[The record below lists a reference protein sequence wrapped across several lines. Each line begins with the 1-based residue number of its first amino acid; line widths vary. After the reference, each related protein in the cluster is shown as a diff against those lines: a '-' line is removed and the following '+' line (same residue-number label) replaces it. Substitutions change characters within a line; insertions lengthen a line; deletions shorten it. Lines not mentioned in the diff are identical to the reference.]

1 MMEFVA
7 ELQKGGIVMIPL
19 LLSSVL
25 ALSIVIERAFHL
37 RSKKVLAAEIVKA
50 IEKIETVEDVRVAER
65 ICEANPGPFAGII
78 LVALRNRELDG
89 DELKEAIL
97 DQGRQEIR
105 TLERGLVALETIA
118 AAAPLLGLLGT
129 VTGMIKVFNV
139 ISKQGL
145 GQASILSGGISEAL
159 ITTVTGLVIGIPALV
174 AYNFLTSKAES
185 LVLDIEKYSSG
196 LLRNIR
202 SMKDGVVGTGAG
214 AAGASKGGARMA
226 DGESGAAKGSSRSG
240 GARFD
245 SADGGEA

>member
-1 MMEFVA
+1 MMDFVA

-19 LLSSVL
+19 LLGSVL
-25 ALSIVIERAFHL
+25 ALAIVIERAFQL
-37 RSKKVLAAEIVKA
+37 RTKKVLTGEIVKA
-50 IEKIETVEDVRVAER
+50 IERIESVEDIRVAER

-78 LVALRNRELDG
+78 LVALRNRDLGAE
-89 DELKEAIL
+89 ELKEAII

-139 ISKQGL
+139 ISKQGI
-145 GQASILSGGISEAL
+145 GQASYLSGGISEAL

-174 AYNFLTSKAES
+174 AYNFLTARAES

-196 LLRNIR
+196 LLRNIG
-202 SMKDGVVGTGAG
+202 SMKAGDPGAG
-214 AAGASKGGARMA
+214 ARQSGEIGRGRVGAKEAGDAVQ
-226 DGESGAAKGSSRSG
+226 
-240 GARFD
+240 
-245 SADGGEA
+245 

>member
-1 MMEFVA
+1 MMDFVA

-19 LLSSVL
+19 LLGSVL
-25 ALSIVIERAFHL
+25 ALAIVIERAFQL
-37 RSKKVLAAEIVKA
+37 RTKKVLTGEIVKA
-50 IEKIETVEDVRVAER
+50 IERIESVEDIRVAER

-78 LVALRNRELDG
+78 LVALRNRDLG
-89 DELKEAIL
+89 SDELKEAIL

-139 ISKQGL
+139 ISKQGI
-145 GQASILSGGISEAL
+145 GQASYLSGGISEAL

-174 AYNFLTSKAES
+174 AYNLLTSRAES
-185 LVLDIEKYSSG
+185 LVLDMEKYSSG

-202 SMKDGVVGTGAG
+202 SMKAGVSGAG
-214 AAGASKGGARMA
+214 MRPPGGAERGASGA
-226 DGESGAAKGSSRSG
+226 K
-240 GARFD
+240 
-245 SADGGEA
+245 EAGDAVQ